1 MSIVTFLQ
9 NFRKEHYDSTTN
21 VDNLLRNQ
29 LFWLL
34 SLRVILY
41 TLLLAISYI
50 FQDSRF
56 NITIV
61 PSNLLFLFLAVVYTS
76 TIVSVVY
83 LRKTSDNLRRFGF
96 IQTLLDTCFVSLIVF
111 SSGTSKSNFTTA
123 YFFPIIAGGLILP
136 RKGGMVAAAAAS
148 LQYGGL
154 LILELYK
161 FYPSYL
167 KSYHFF
173 TPGNIM
179 VSINQFAVHGLIFFL
194 AALLSALFGMRLKKT
209 ETALTYSLEK
219 FDQLSLLYKQIFDN
233 ITTGILTIDHN
244 TNITSANN
252 AIEKITGHKAQ
263 NLIGKN
269 LDDIFP
275 NLILKKENHRQTTEY
290 YRNDGKKLR
299 LGYSHML
306 IEQGAHN
313 GPELG
318 SDKIITLRDI
328 TELEQLERQVRQ
340 SEKLAAIGMMSA
352 SIAHDFRNPLTAI
365 SGSAQVLAD
374 EFTTG
379 EKSDSINYELATIIL
394 RESNRLID
402 TIGEFLKF
410 SRPESVKPDWFSL
423 QSCFDEVLQVLRAGN
438 EFPATTIVDLQFDS
452 TIDIWGDEK
461 QMFTVF
467 SHLLQNSISFCPEG
481 EERLRVTAKETAPV
495 DEEEQLVITIS
506 DNGTGITETEP
517 EQIFEPFYT
526 NRADGTGLGLAIVK
540 QIITEH
546 QGSIT
551 VANEGLHNNNGQKG
565 ARFTITM
572 KVPRQ

>member
-1 MSIVTFLQ
+1 MGVTTFLQ
-9 NFRKEHYDSTTN
+9 NFRGEHYDSTTD

-41 TLLLAISYI
+41 TLLLAINYV

-56 NITIV
+56 DITIV
-61 PSNLLFLFLAVVYTS
+61 PSNLLFLFLAAVYIS
-76 TIVSVVY
+76 AIVSVVY
-83 LRKTSDNLRRFGF
+83 LRKVNNNLRKFGF
-96 IQTLLDTCFVSLIVF
+96 IQTLLDVCFVSLIVF
-111 SSGTSKSNFTTA
+111 FSGTSKSNFATA
-123 YFFPIIAGGLILP
+123 YFFPIIAGGLLLP

-154 LILELYK
+154 LILESYN
-161 FYPSYL
+161 FYPPYL
-167 KSYHFF
+167 KSYQFF

-179 VSINQFAVHGLIFFL
+179 VNINQFAVHGIIFFL
-194 AALLSALFGMRLKKT
+194 AALLSALFGLRLKRT
-209 ETALTYSLEK
+209 ETALTDSLEK

-233 ITTGILTIDHN
+233 ITTGIITIDN
-244 TNITSANN
+244 NNKITSANN
-252 AIEKITGHKAQ
+252 AIEEITGHQTK

-269 LDDIFP
+269 LEKTIP
-275 NLILKKENHRQTTEY
+275 NLTLKDENHRQTTDF

-306 IEQGAHN
+306 IKQGVNN
-313 GPELG
+313 GPDLG
-318 SDKIITLRDI
+318 SHKIITLRDI

-365 SGSAQVLAD
+365 SGSAQVLSN
-374 EFTTG
+374 EFAAG

-394 RESNRLID
+394 RESNRLIN

-438 EFPATTIVDLQFDS
+438 EFPATTIVDLQFDPA
-452 TIDIWGDEK
+452 IDVWGDEK

-467 SHLLQNSISFCPEG
+467 SHLLQNSISFCPAGKEKLRITAEEISAADG
-481 EERLRVTAKETAPV
+481 EE
-495 DEEEQLVITIS
+495 LVITIS

-540 QIITEH
+540 QIVTEH
-546 QGSIT
+546 QGSIA
-551 VANEGLHNNNGQKG
+551 VANKGLHNNSGQKG
-565 ARFTITM
+565 AQFTITM